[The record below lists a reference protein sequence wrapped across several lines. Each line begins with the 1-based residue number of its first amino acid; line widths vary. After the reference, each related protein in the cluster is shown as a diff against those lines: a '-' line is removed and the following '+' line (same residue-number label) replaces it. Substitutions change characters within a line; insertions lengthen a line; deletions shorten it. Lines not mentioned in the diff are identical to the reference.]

1 MKKHTSWLQFN
12 KKVEVE
18 TKRLE
23 DYVKSKN
30 VDCIDF
36 AHIDVQGAELM
47 VLEGAGSFLK
57 NIKLIWMEVEAVE
70 LYKNQ
75 PLKNDVERFM
85 QKNNFINIL
94 DTVNEVAGDQLY
106 ANLNYFDSKKI
117 ESFKRARRNKARKEK
132 IKSFFGF

>member
-1 MKKHTSWLQFN
+1 
-12 KKVEVE
+12 
-18 TKRLE
+18 
-23 DYVKSKN
+23 
-30 VDCIDF
+30 
-36 AHIDVQGAELM
+36 M